1 MKLRFKILLLIG
13 GLVPLCLI
21 ASAQTTTWSSSITG
35 LNSVLDQIYAEMLPL
50 CSDLI
55 TVGRGIAGFAALFYI
70 AARVWRHI
78 ANAEPIDLYPL
89 FRPFVLGFAIA
100 IFPSTI
106 ALLNGIFQPTVT
118 ATNAMVNNS
127 DQAIAALLKE
137 KQAAIQQTDAWQM
150 YVGENGEG
158 NSDKWYQY
166 THPDDP
172 NRADEGWLASIGDD
186 VKFAMAKASYNF
198 RNAIKEVL
206 AEVLQLIFAAA
217 SLCINTMRT
226 FNLLLLAV
234 IGPLVFGI
242 SVFDGL
248 QHTLR
253 HWLARYINVFLWLPV
268 ANLYG
273 AIIGKIQENMLRI
286 DIAQIGTNGDT
297 FFSPTDAAYLIFLII
312 GIIGYT
318 SVPSVANQLVH
329 VSGDGFTQKVTR
341 VFRSYL
347 FK

>member
-1 MKLRFKILLLIG
+1 MNFRLKISLLVC
-13 GLVPLCLI
+13 GLVPLSLI
-21 ASAQTTTWSSSITG
+21 ASAQTDSWSTNITG
-35 LNSVLDQIYAEMLPL
+35 LNGVLDQIYQQMLPL

-55 TVGRGIAGFAALFYI
+55 TVGQGIAGFGALFYI
-70 AARVWRHI
+70 SARVWRHL
-78 ANAEPIDLYPL
+78 ANAEPIDLLPL
-89 FRPFVLGFAIA
+89 FRPFILGFCVSIW
-100 IFPSTI
+100 PSTI
-106 ALLNGIFQPTVT
+106 GLLNGLLQPTVT
-118 ATNAMVNNS
+118 ATNTMVNNS

-137 KQAAIQQTDAWQM
+137 KEAAVMQTDAWQM

-172 NRADEGWLASIGDD
+172 NRTDEGWLASIGDD

-198 RNAIKEVL
+198 RNAIKEIL

-226 FNLLLLAV
+226 FNMLLLAI
-234 IGPLVFGI
+234 IGPLVFGL

-273 AIIGKIQENMLRI
+273 AIIGKIQENMLKI

-297 FFSPTDAAYLIFLII
+297 FFSPTDAAYLVFLII

-318 SVPSVANQLVH
+318 TVPSVANQLVH
-329 VSGDGFTQKVTR
+329 VSSDGLTQKVTR

>member
-1 MKLRFKILLLIG
+1 MIGLINGLL
-13 GLVPLCLI
+13 
-21 ASAQTTTWSSSITG
+21 
-35 LNSVLDQIYAEMLPL
+35 
-50 CSDLI
+50 
-55 TVGRGIAGFAALFYI
+55 
-70 AARVWRHI
+70 
-78 ANAEPIDLYPL
+78 
-89 FRPFVLGFAIA
+89 
-100 IFPSTI
+100 
-106 ALLNGIFQPTVT
+106 QPTVS

-150 YVGENGEG
+150 YVGESGEG

-172 NRADEGWLASIGDD
+172 NRTDEGWLASIGDD

-273 AIIGKIQENMLRI
+273 AIIGKIQENMLKI
-286 DIAQIGTNGDT
+286 DIAQIGSSGDT

-318 SVPSVANQLVH
+318 SVPSVANQIVH
-329 VSGDGFTQKVTR
+329 VSSDGLTQKVTR